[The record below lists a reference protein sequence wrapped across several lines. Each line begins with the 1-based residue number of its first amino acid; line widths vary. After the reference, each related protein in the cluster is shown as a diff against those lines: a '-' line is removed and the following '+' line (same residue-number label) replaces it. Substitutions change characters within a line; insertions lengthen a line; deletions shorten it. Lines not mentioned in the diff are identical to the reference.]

1 MRGRK
6 YFTSNMADNTVNS
19 AADNSICISVVDCLN
34 NLNTSQLRDK
44 PIAFVNGKL
53 KWYGNFES
61 LKIFVETTLNLK
73 GKWSSPGGH
82 LRLFSDHSDSVVV
95 RFYTNSASRLLMQGA
110 EG

>member
-1 MRGRK
+1 MQGRK

-73 GKWSSPGGH
+73 GKWSSPGSH
-82 LRLFSDHSDSVVV
+82 LRLFSDAFRQCCCQVLYKLG
-95 RFYTNSASRLLMQGA
+95 FSAIDARR
-110 EG
+110 